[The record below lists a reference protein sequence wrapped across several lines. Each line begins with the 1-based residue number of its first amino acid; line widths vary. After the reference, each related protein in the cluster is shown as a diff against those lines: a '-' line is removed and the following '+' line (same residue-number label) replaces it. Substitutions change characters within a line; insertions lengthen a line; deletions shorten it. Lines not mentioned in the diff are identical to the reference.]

1 MTDNTKNS
9 TRPDLRRNV
18 RQTIRDRDTVTRSTL
33 VEAVAA
39 ETDNPTDAIDRELD
53 ALEREGFVYLVG
65 DGDPEVR
72 LP

>member
-1 MTDNTKNS
+1 MTHTTTDID
-9 TRPDLRRNV
+9 RPELRRTV
-18 RQTIRDRDTVTRSTL
+18 RNTIRDRDTVTRSTL

-39 ETDNPTDAIDRELD
+39 ETNAPNEAVNSELD

-65 DGDPEVR
+65 DDDPEVR